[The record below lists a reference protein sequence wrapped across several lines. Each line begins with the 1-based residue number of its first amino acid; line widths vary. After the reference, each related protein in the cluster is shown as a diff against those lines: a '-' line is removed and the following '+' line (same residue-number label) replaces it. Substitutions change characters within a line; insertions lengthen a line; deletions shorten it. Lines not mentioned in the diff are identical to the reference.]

1 VQHCLV
7 GSEMCIRDRNNMAYT
22 PNFADP
28 RVKKRIKRAMGF
40 AIACFSDVKERTWS
54 TRYIDKYFGISSNSL
69 SRYLRDTLL
78 TCTDQHYSSLNHVSK
93 KYKLNTTGVNNLQSM
108 LTEPTTTSVLQ
119 VKGIEWAKEEFKQ
132 ELSTRVFKYTNKS
145 NRNWH
150 PLQRVRRDIKRSVF
164 RDSNLKYQYDIQC
177 CAPRLLLQYSQ
188 QIPELLDPKEL
199 VGPQNK
205 KRPKWCQGPMDLW
218 LPNIQSYLADRTEI
232 RNELATRADITPE
245 LAKEIINALFAG
257 AGIALNEN
265 TDIYQ
270 LLQGD
275 IARIHYLKQDPF
287 VSGLRD
293 EIKIMWDYINPLLQ
307 KRTYVTKTGQVKTSP
322 KTSKQKWQ
330 LYFELE
336 MKVLTAI
343 TEYLTGTNNK
353 FFTEHDGWSCEN
365 QVDEIALIDF
375 VRTKTG
381 FDIKLDLEIL

>member
-1 VQHCLV
+1 
-7 GSEMCIRDRNNMAYT
+7 MAYT

-54 TRYIDKYFGISSNSL
+54 TRYIDKYFGISSNPL

-78 TCTDQHYSSLNHVSK
+78 TCTDQHYSSLSHVSK
-93 KYKLNTTGVNNLQSM
+93 KYKLNITGVNNLQSM

-145 NRNWH
+145 SRNWH

-218 LPNIQSYLADRTEI
+218 LPNMQAYLKDRTQQ
-232 RNELATRADITPE
+232 RNELAQRADITPE
-245 LAKEIINALFAG
+245 VAKELINALFAG
-257 AGIALNEN
+257 ARLGLIEDSA
-265 TDIYQ
+265 IYQ

-275 IARIHYLKQDPF
+275 IARLHYLKQDPF
-287 VSGLRD
+287 VVGLRD
-293 EIKIMWDYINPLLQ
+293 EIKIMWDYIKPTMY
-307 KRTYVTKTGQVKTSP
+307 RDVIITKTGQQKQLPIS
-322 KTSKQKWQ
+322 SKQKWN
-330 LYFELE
+330 LYFFLE
-336 MKVLTAI
+336 MRVLTAI
-343 TEYLTGTNNK
+343 TEYLTETNNK
-353 FFTEHDGWSCEN
+353 FFTEHDGWSCET
-365 QVDEIALIDF
+365 QVNEIALIDF

-381 FDIKLDLEIL
+381 FDIELDLEIL